1 MAAFPVGMLS
11 NNVTEAHLQTV
22 YYTRKSLDRLLKK
35 FVYRSVFRQE
45 TLPKNSGFSI
55 QMHRYN
61 NLSPSLTPSTEG
73 DVGTSLT
80 ISSRAVRCSVSHF
93 SSFIS
98 VSDLH
103 QATAPDDQVAIAAE
117 LLGYRGGYSVD
128 NLHRNIID
136 DQAAF
141 ILRTPVGGAGGTA
154 VLRDV
159 RAVRHVLQGLDVKGE
174 INDTDFR
181 CFMHPYV
188 TYDLVNDPETNGLVD
203 IIKRTDD
210 VKSSPIFKYEDRGKL
225 LSIAGCLIQ
234 ETTSVFTG
242 TDSGSGNATYRS
254 YFFGKNPLAAV
265 DLAGF
270 GPSEVMDPS
279 KQNFQVITKKY
290 EGSTARDG
298 WDPTGS
304 MAGFAAYKFVTGG
317 TWLDGPDGIGGTF
330 RARAIDFTS
339 SIA

>member
-1 MAAFPVGMLS
+1 MAAFPVGMKS
-11 NNVTEAHLQTV
+11 NNVTEAHLNTV
-22 YYTRKSLDRLLKK
+22 YYTRKSLDRLMKK
-35 FVYRSVFRQE
+35 FVYRDVFQKF
-45 TLPKNSGFSI
+45 TLPKNSGFSV

-61 NLSPSLTPSTEG
+61 NLTPSLTPSTEG

-117 LLGYRGGYSVD
+117 LLGYRAGYSVD

-136 DQAAF
+136 DQSPS
-141 ILRTPVGGAGGTA
+141 ILRTPVGGAGATV

-159 RAVRHVLQGLDVKGE
+159 RAVRHVLQGLDVKGAV
-174 INDTDFR
+174 NDTDFK
-181 CFMHPYV
+181 CKMHPYI

-203 IIKRTDD
+203 IIKYNTD
-210 VKSSPIFKYEDRGKL
+210 VKSSPLFNYEDRGRL
-225 LSIAGCLIQ
+225 ISVAGSIIE

-242 TDSGSGNATYRS
+242 TDSGSGNATYRA
-254 YFFGKNPLAAV
+254 YFFGKNALGAV

-270 GPSEVMDPS
+270 GPSEVMDPE
-279 KQNFQVITKKY
+279 KQNFKVWTKKY
-290 EGSTARDG
+290 EGNSAGEG
-298 WDPTGS
+298 WDPTRA

-317 TWLDGPDGIGGTF
+317 TWLDGPEGIGGTF